1 MSDPVPLKA
10 MRELDQITILFSGD
24 SGDGMQLTG
33 AQFTSTSAVFGNDV
47 STLPDFPAEIRAPT
61 GSLAGVSAYQLHF
74 SSQEIHTPGDQ
85 PQVLVAMNPA
95 ALKVNLPKLQPGGV
109 LIVNGDAFDNTS
121 LRKAGYGENP
131 LEDPKLAG
139 TYQLHVVPISTLTHN
154 ALEDLALARSAKQR
168 CKNFFAL
175 GLLYWLY
182 NRPFEQTSKWIDE
195 KFSRA
200 PLVAEAN
207 RRALKAG
214 YHYGET
220 AEMFT
225 FYYSVPRARLEP
237 GTYRLINGN
246 QALALG
252 FVTAARLARKP
263 LVYSSYPIT
272 PASDVLHELAKL
284 KYLDVRTIQAEDEIA
299 AMGSAIG
306 AAFGG
311 AFSLT
316 GTSGPGICLKSE
328 AIGLAIMLELPLVIF
343 NVQRGGP
350 STGLPTKTEQS
361 DLLQAWFGRN
371 GESPIPIL
379 APSSPTD
386 CFDVAIEAFRIAV
399 RHTTPVFV
407 LSDGYLANSA
417 VPWRIPSFDAL
428 KPIPVQHLTDPRGF
442 EPYTRDEA
450 TLARPWV
457 VPGTPDMEHRLGG
470 LEKQHRTGNVSYDP
484 ENHEFMCKLRR
495 EKVERIADFLPEFE
509 VEGPAEGEVLVLSW
523 GSSHGSVVSAVR
535 NLQSAGRAVAHAH
548 LRYLNPF
555 PKNLGQILSR
565 YTQVLVPELNFGQLA
580 LLIRAKYLVDA
591 VSFSKVQGCPFTISE
606 VEGKIEELLS

>member
-1 MSDPVPLKA
+1 MSEPAPPKA
-10 MRELDQITILFSGD
+10 IRELDQITILFSGD

-33 AQFTSTSAVFGNDV
+33 AQFTSTSAAFGNDV
-47 STLPDFPAEIRAPT
+47 STLPDFPSEIRAPT
-61 GSLAGVSAYQLHF
+61 GSLAGVSAYQIHF

-131 LEDPKLAG
+131 LEHPKLAS

-154 ALEDLALARSAKQR
+154 ALEDLALARNAKQR

-182 NRPFEQTSKWIDE
+182 NRRFEQTSKWIDE
-195 KFSRA
+195 KFSRV

-207 RRALKAG
+207 RRALKTG

-284 KYLDVRTIQAEDEIA
+284 KHLDVRTVQAEDEIA
-299 AMGSAIG
+299 AMG
-306 AAFGG
+306 
-311 AFSLT
+311 
-316 GTSGPGICLKSE
+316 
-328 AIGLAIMLELPLVIF
+328 
-343 NVQRGGP
+343 
-350 STGLPTKTEQS
+350 
-361 DLLQAWFGRN
+361 
-371 GESPIPIL
+371 
-379 APSSPTD
+379 
-386 CFDVAIEAFRIAV
+386 
-399 RHTTPVFV
+399 
-407 LSDGYLANSA
+407 
-417 VPWRIPSFDAL
+417 
-428 KPIPVQHLTDPRGF
+428 
-442 EPYTRDEA
+442 
-450 TLARPWV
+450 
-457 VPGTPDMEHRLGG
+457 
-470 LEKQHRTGNVSYDP
+470 
-484 ENHEFMCKLRR
+484 
-495 EKVERIADFLPEFE
+495 
-509 VEGPAEGEVLVLSW
+509 
-523 GSSHGSVVSAVR
+523 
-535 NLQSAGRAVAHAH
+535 
-548 LRYLNPF
+548 
-555 PKNLGQILSR
+555 
-565 YTQVLVPELNFGQLA
+565 
-580 LLIRAKYLVDA
+580 
-591 VSFSKVQGCPFTISE
+591 
-606 VEGKIEELLS
+606 